1 MSEQQDGLNRRNF
14 LKAAASAGITTGIA
28 GCSEEEGPSAQTQ
41 EQEIDINQSPTQRDT
56 TETTTDR
63 NTTVT
68 DNSNS
73 QGDLSAPIENKF
85 SVIPRQVYFDKE
97 IVSEENIEKHHLE
110 DMNEL
115 RYKNVEEVVDS
126 SILPR
131 SVKRVYEDETLIDD
145 WAFPGWYGQDNL
157 GIEADMVDVRS
168 GMRDSKF
175 NYDSNVEQRVI
186 EADNGAEL
194 IEGENSHK
202 GWRLLEQV
210 IDGNK
215 EYIHA
220 VKDDELITAYG
231 PEYPQNQLVSTENN
245 WEHLKEAVD
254 VEEGDAT
261 HYTQVND
268 AASAIVSE
276 FDEDEHQELK
286 VRPSRNEAREGG
298 VPTYDK
304 EAAKEGVLRT
314 YDDSTLYETV
324 LYVNDSGEIYER
336 ETEEIDLEDRLD

>member
-14 LKAAASAGITTGIA
+14 VKAAVSAGITTGIA

-68 DNSNS
+68 DDSSS

-85 SVIPRQVYFDKE
+85 SVIPRQVYFDKG
-97 IVSEENIEKHHLE
+97 IVSQESIDNNDSE

-115 RYKNVEEVVDS
+115 RYKNVEEIVES

-131 SVKRVYEDETLIDD
+131 SVRRLSETETKIDH

-168 GMRDSKF
+168 GMRDSIF

-202 GWRLLEQV
+202 GWQFLEQE
-210 IDGNK
+210 IDGHTA
-215 EYIHA
+215 YIHA

-231 PEYPQNQLVSTENN
+231 PEKEKHGYGIISTENN

-286 VRPSRNEAREGG
+286 VRPSE
-298 VPTYDK
+298 

-314 YDDSTLYETV
+314 YDDSTLYQTV

-336 ETEEIDLEDRLD
+336 ETEEMDLEDRLD

>member
-1 MSEQQDGLNRRNF
+1 MSEQRDDLNRRNF
-14 LKAAASAGITTGIA
+14 LKAAVSAGIITGIA
-28 GCSEEEGPSAQTQ
+28 GCSEEEGPPAQTQ
-41 EQEIDINQSPTQRDT
+41 EQETDINQSPTQRDT
-56 TETTTDR
+56 TDR
-63 NTTVT
+63 NITVT
-68 DNSNS
+68 DNPSS

-85 SVIPRQVYFDKE
+85 SVIPRPVYFDKG
-97 IVSEENIEKHHLE
+97 IVSEENIEKHSLE
-110 DMNEL
+110 DWNGL
-115 RYKNVEEVVDS
+115 RYKNVEEIVES

-131 SVKRVYEDETLIDD
+131 SVKRVYEVETQIDD
-145 WAFPGWYGQDNL
+145 WAFPGWKGQDNL
-157 GIEADMVDVRS
+157 GIEADMVDARS

-175 NYDSNVEQRVI
+175 NYESNVEQRVI
-186 EADNGAEL
+186 EADNGTEL

-202 GWRLLEQV
+202 GWRLLEQE
-210 IDGNK
+210 IDGHK
-215 EYIHA
+215 AYIHA

-231 PEYPQNQLVSTENN
+231 PEKEKHGYGIISTENN

-286 VRPSRNEAREGG
+286 VRPSE
-298 VPTYDK
+298 

-314 YDDSTLYETV
+314 YDDSTLYQTV